1 MLLLFCYTHDL
12 RNLGFGNLVAED
24 ATDALALGMDLEHN
38 LRGPRALHPED
49 RLKDINDE
57 LHRREVIID
66 QNHAVERGS
75 LDLRASFFD
84 SQVIAALL
92 LVFFVLVTHDRFGDI
107 RSVFG
112 MSIASACQGCP
123 DPALYMEPMQS
134 RYIIAKYRFFAAATR
149 IIGSLRLRDML
160 VRKPTWQ
167 DMITKANWT
176 DFSGADGSTALTT
189 VNRVL
194 PPWVSLLLV
203 IAISWQIARVIWM
216 LVPGTAAG
224 DAVDPPMNIP
234 TSTSASRNQT
244 DVQAIASKHM
254 FGEADADDTVAAPL
268 AIVDDNLSDTRLTNL
283 ILKGTIASDIPEFS
297 VAVIADNNADQ
308 KVYAIGDPI
317 TSGANLH
324 AIYPERVVLN
334 ENGALTNL
342 KLPTEFPAAQAAQ
355 SRRTTNATRRTKQ
368 NTASIQNVV
377 ADNLS
382 SLSDVIRPTP
392 YLVNGEQAGYRVYPG
407 RNRAQFAA
415 LGLRPGDLV
424 KDIDGQ
430 TLTDPTQA
438 MQIFQSLGTAEQV
451 TVTVERNGQSQS
463 IVLKTSQLD
472 MSGEQTK

>member
-12 RNLGFGNLVAED
+12 RNRAFGHPVTENA
-24 ATDALALGMDLEHN
+24 ADALTLGVPLEHN
-38 LRGPRALHPED
+38 LRRPCALHREN
-49 RLKDINDE
+49 RLKNIYDK
-57 LHRREVIID
+57 LHRCKVVID
-66 QNHAVERGS
+66 QDHAIKRWL
-75 LDLRASFFD
+75 LDLRARLLN
-84 SQVIAALL
+84 SQVVAAVLPLL
-92 LVFFVLVTHDRFGDI
+92 FVLVAHNRLADI

-112 MSIASACQGCP
+112 MSIANARHSCTGQP
-123 DPALYMEPMQS
+123 LYMEPQQS
-134 RYIIAKYRFFAAATR
+134 RYIIAKYRFFASRTR
-149 IIGSLRLRDML
+149 IIGSLRLREVQ

-176 DFSGADGSTALTT
+176 DFSSADGGTALTT

-203 IAISWQIARVIWM
+203 IAIGWQIARIIWM

-224 DAVDPPMNIP
+224 DAVDPPMNLP
-234 TSTSASRNQT
+234 TATSVSHNQT
-244 DVQAIASKHM
+244 DVQGIASNHM
-254 FGEADADDTVAAPL
+254 FGEADADDIVVAPQAY
-268 AIVDDNLSDTRLTNL
+268 VDDNLNDTRLTNL
-283 ILKGTIASDIPEFS
+283 VLKGTIASDTPEFS

-308 KVYAIGDPI
+308 KVYSIGDSI

-342 KLPTEFPAAQAAQ
+342 KLPTDFPAARAAQ
-355 SRRTTNATRRTKQ
+355 SRRTTNTTRQTKQ
-368 NTASIQNVV
+368 NTASIQNVL
-377 ADNLS
+377 AENLT
-382 SLSDVIRPTP
+382 SLTDVIRPTP

-407 RNRAQFAA
+407 RNRAQFAS
-415 LGLRPGDLV
+415 LGLRPGDLI

-430 TLTDPTQA
+430 SLTDPTQA
-438 MQIFQSLGTAEQV
+438 MQVFQSLGTAEQV